1 MVDQSYLEQDQVL
14 TQRDWAEGYQVQDA
28 SNLSGVV
35 HSFAAMM
42 CKILDESRA
51 RHKGTDWANHH
62 PIAVLFAD
70 KVAHL
75 TGTQGDM
82 SHVFDAYDALRAKGV
97 S

>member
-1 MVDQSYLEQDQVL
+1 MVDQSYLVQDQVL
-14 TQRDWAEGYQVQDA
+14 TQREWEDAMMVQSA
-28 SNLSGVV
+28 VNLSGVV

-51 RHKGTDWANHH
+51 RGKGTDWANHH

-82 SHVFDAYDALRAKGV
+82 SHVFDAYDALRTKGV